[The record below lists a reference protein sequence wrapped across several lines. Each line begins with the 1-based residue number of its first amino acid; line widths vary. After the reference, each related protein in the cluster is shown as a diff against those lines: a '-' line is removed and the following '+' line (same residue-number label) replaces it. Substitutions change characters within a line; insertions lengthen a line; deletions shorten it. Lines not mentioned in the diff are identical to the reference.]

1 MAQDFKR
8 YASNNVGTSVV
19 SVHTSNSN
27 YTIICISLANV
38 STSAI
43 TVDCYITVG
52 SDDIYLVKDAP
63 IPTGS
68 SLQVI
73 DGGAKVVLQSTDVLK
88 VKSDTASSLDAYVSL
103 VDAISA

>member
-8 YASNNVGTSVV
+8 YTSNNVGTSVAT
-19 SVHTSNSN
+19 VHTANSN
-27 YTIICISLANV
+27 DTIIGISLSNV
-38 STSAI
+38 STAPIS
-43 TVDCYITVG
+43 VDCYITVG

-88 VKSDTASSLDAYVSL
+88 VKSNTASSLDAYVSM

>member
-8 YASNNVGTSVV
+8 YASNNVGTSAVT
-19 SVHTSNSN
+19 VHTANSN
-27 YTIICISLANV
+27 DTIIGISLSNV

-73 DGGAKVVLQSTDVLK
+73 DGGAKVVLQNTDVLK
-88 VKSDTASSLDAYVSL
+88 VKSDTASSLDAYVSM

>member
-19 SVHTSNSN
+19 TVHTSNSN
-27 YTIICISLANV
+27 DTIIGISLANV

-52 SDDIYLVKDAP
+52 
-63 IPTGS
+63 
-68 SLQVI
+68 
-73 DGGAKVVLQSTDVLK
+73 
-88 VKSDTASSLDAYVSL
+88 
-103 VDAISA
+103 

>member
-8 YASNNVGTSVV
+8 YTSNNVGTSAV
-19 SVHTSNSN
+19 SIHTSNSN
-27 YTIICISLANV
+27 DTIIGISLSNV
-38 STSAI
+38 SSSAI
-43 TVDCYITVG
+43 TASCYVTVG

>member
-19 SVHTSNSN
+19 IVHTANSN
-27 YTIICISLANV
+27 DTIIGISLSNV
-38 STSAI
+38 ATAPIS
-43 TVDCYITVG
+43 VDCYITVG

-88 VKSDTASSLDAYVSL
+88 VKSNTASSLDAYVSM

>member
-8 YASNNVGTSVV
+8 YVSNDVGTSVAT
-19 SVHTSNSN
+19 VHTANSN
-27 YTIICISLANV
+27 DTIIGISLANV

-43 TVDCYITVG
+43 TVDCYVTTGGV
-52 SDDIYLVKDAP
+52 DVYLVKNAP

-73 DGGAKVVLQSTDVLK
+73 DGGAKVVLQNTDVLK
-88 VKSDTASSLDAYVSL
+88 VKSDTASSLDAYVSM

>member
-1 MAQDFKR
+1 MAQDGKR
-8 YASNNVGTSVV
+8 EASNNVRTAVV
-19 SVHTSNSN
+19 TVHTSNSN
-27 YTIICISLANV
+27 DTIIGISLSNV
-38 STSAI
+38 STAPIS
-43 TVDCYITVG
+43 VDCYITVG

-88 VKSDTASSLDAYVSL
+88 VKSNTASSLDAYVSM

>member
-8 YASNNVGTSVV
+8 YASNNVGTSAVT
-19 SVHTSNSN
+19 VHTSNSN
-27 YTIICISLANV
+27 DTIIGISLANV